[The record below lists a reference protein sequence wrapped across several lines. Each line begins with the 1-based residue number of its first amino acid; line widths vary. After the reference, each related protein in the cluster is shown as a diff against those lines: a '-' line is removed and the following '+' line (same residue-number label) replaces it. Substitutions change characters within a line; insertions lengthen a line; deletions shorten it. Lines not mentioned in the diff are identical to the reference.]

1 MCGTFKRVR
10 QQFFIQSS
18 SFNPFVQDHFRKKY
32 IYIYW
37 MHVCCLLH
45 RVVNVDRHFVNWSS
59 QPLSM
64 ESDNIT
70 LWIEIWWLSQCKKF
84 NFPVTQKGNRLQL
97 HCRLAPTDDHILSG
111 AAASNG
117 GSYPDQAVHDRARLL
132 KFAAILAFLYPH
144 VIGLLPLSLL
154 DLVSMVCTCIL
165 GSRLDSN
172 VSLIILVLWAV
183 V

>member
-1 MCGTFKRVR
+1 MLNACMLPF
-10 QQFFIQSS
+10 SS
-18 SFNPFVQDHFRKKY
+18 SGEY
-32 IYIYW
+32 T
-37 MHVCCLLH
+37 
-45 RVVNVDRHFVNWSS
+45 NVDRHFVGLNWSS

-64 ESDNIT
+64 DSDNTGIT

-84 NFPVTQKGNRLQL
+84 NIPVTQKGIRLQL
-97 HCRLAPTDDHILSG
+97 HCRLAPADDHILSG

-154 DLVSMVCTCIL
+154 DLVSMVFTCIL
-165 GSRLDSN
+165 GSRQDSN

-183 V
+183 VQGVWF